1 MGEDYY
7 TREGI
12 YKRQFLMAFLK
23 VENVRISGVSAC
35 VPKQI
40 EDNALF
46 PLFTRE
52 SLQSFINTAGI
63 ERKRKADKN
72 ICTSDL
78 CISAAETLIQNLQW
92 NKKDISAIILV
103 TQTPDYIQP
112 ATSCIIQQRLGL
124 DKECYT
130 LDISLGCSGWVYG
143 MSVISTLLTN
153 LFQCSK
159 SSGTQKM
166 ALLLAGDTISKVVSP
181 EDKTTYPLFG
191 DCGTATALEYHLGLE
206 PMFFSMNTDGNGYD
220 AIMIKDGGY
229 RNPFSKASLDKVE
242 HGVGIVSNSLQLMLN
257 GMNVFSFGISETPK
271 SVNSL
276 IDTFCLD
283 KEKIDY
289 FIFHQANLLMNEK
302 IRKKLKLPVEKVPY
316 SLKEFGNTSSA
327 TIPLTMVTELIKDL
341 SEKKLQHIACGF
353 GVGLSWGSMCFTTD
367 HIVCPPLVEI

>member
-1 MGEDYY
+1 ML
-7 TREGI
+7 R
-12 YKRQFLMAFLK
+12 FLFLK
-23 VENVRISGVSAC
+23 MGGGV
-35 VPKQI
+35 K
-40 EDNALF
+40 N
-46 PLFTRE
+46 
-52 SLQSFINTAGI
+52 FIDTTGI
-63 ERKRKADKN
+63 KRKRKADIN

-78 CISAAETLIQNLQW
+78 CISAAETLLSNLQW
-92 NKKDISAIILV
+92 NKEDISAIILV

-143 MSVISTLLTN
+143 MSVIGTLLANIFISPTLN
-153 LFQCSK
+153 FTRTK
-159 SSGTQKM
+159 
-166 ALLLAGDTISKVVSP
+166 ALLLVGDTPSKIVSP
-181 EDKTTYPLFG
+181 EDKSTYPLFG
-191 DCGTATALEYHLGLE
+191 DGGTAAALEYHPDSK
-206 PMFFSMNTDGNGYD
+206 PMFFSFNTDGNGYD

-229 RNPFSKASLDKVE
+229 RNPFSITSLDKVDRGE
-242 HGVGIVSNSLQLMLN
+242 GIISNNLQLMLN
-257 GMNVFSFGISETPK
+257 GMNVFSFGISEAPK
-271 SVNSL
+271 SVNRL

-302 IRKKLKLPVEKVPY
+302 IRRKLKLPVEKVPY

-327 TIPLTMVTELIKDL
+327 AIPLTMVTELRKDL

-353 GVGLSWGSMCFTTD
+353 GVGLSWGSMYFTTD